1 MWSGFFSSHGW
12 WSDLGLVDV
21 TTFTGGAYGLFIPC
35 FCWPKFLP
43 RESFLQKSL
52 KKNSKDILP
61 KIGFLFLQTE
71 PFLNSKV
78 QTRRWIFRQKQKLT
92 TQELLCSKRPVQSLW
107 VRARPRCRHCE
118 ASRGQQCYQSPQQ
131 RITRFFEFRSHGLV
145 PVRCPAFGPGHRKIH
160 FWIFE
165 ARKGAKSS
173 GPNKAA
179 IVFQSSFFRAVEL
192 LGGVASKGWL
202 GSSISNFTRLHGI
215 YQVAPENHRFWA
227 VLHPYL
233 LNFTMKSFKKNCSSF
248 STHSKFKKKHSRPT
262 GLDQSPVRHV
272 SDQISRKI

>member
-1 MWSGFFSSHGW
+1 MVGGVT
-12 WSDLGLVDV
+12 LGLVDV

-35 FCWPKFLP
+35 FLPKFLP

-52 KKNSKDILP
+52 KKNSKGYLAKNGVP
-61 KIGFLFLQTE
+61 VSTNWTFLKLQG
-71 PFLNSKV
+71 PNSEVNFSSETKPHNPGV
-78 QTRRWIFRQKQKLT
+78 VVFKTA
-92 TQELLCSKRPVQSLW
+92 CSESVGKGASSLSSLW
-107 VRARPRCRHCE
+107 SIKRATVLP
-118 ASRGQQCYQSPQQ
+118 
-131 RITRFFEFRSHGLV
+131 ITSTTNHPFFEFRSHGLI
-145 PVRCPAFGPGHRKIH
+145 PVGCPAFGPCHRNIH

-173 GPNKAA
+173 GPNKAV
-179 IVFQSSFFRAVEL
+179 IFFQSSFFRAFKL

-233 LNFTMKSFKKNCSSF
+233 LNFTMKSLKKNCS
-248 STHSKFKKKHSRPT
+248 
-262 GLDQSPVRHV
+262 
-272 SDQISRKI
+272 